1 MIIDIIQN
9 LDRYRSLNP
18 HFSKV
23 ISFLREVDLH
33 SLSPGKHL
41 ISGDAVFA
49 KVIER
54 DHLRQKQLVLES
66 HKKYID
72 LHITLSG
79 CDRLGC
85 CPVKRVTQKGEYVEA
100 TDDFFYEGKPQ
111 TWFDLPSEYAV
122 VFFPGEAHLALAG
135 AGRIK
140 KIVIKIAVQ

>member
-33 SLSPGKHL
+33 SLSPEKHL
-41 ISGDAVFA
+41 INGDAVFA
-49 KVIER
+49 RVIER
-54 DHLRQKQLVLES
+54 DHLRPEQLVLES

-79 CDRLGC
+79 CDRVGW
-85 CPVKRVTQKGEYVEA
+85 CPVELATQKGNYVEA
-100 TDDFFYEGKPQ
+100 TDDFFYDGKPQ
-111 TWFDLPSEYAV
+111 TWFDLPPEYAV
-122 VFFPGEAHLALAG
+122 IFFPGEAHLALAG
-135 AGRIK
+135 AGQIK
-140 KIVIKIAVQ
+140 KIVIKIAV